1 MRSPI
6 RLWAMAIDGLE
17 EDDVAGWRDVLD
29 DAERARVDR
38 LAVARSR
45 VEYIAAHA
53 LTRRVLGETLGE
65 APSAFHYEAGAKGKP
80 VALVAGRPA
89 GVHFNLSHT
98 NGLVA
103 IAVSRLGEVGVDAE
117 AVDRN
122 VNLAVADRYFFGAES
137 RWLAGLAP
145 AARAEGFLRLWTLK
159 EAYIKATGLG
169 LSQPLDE
176 FWFEVD
182 PPRIRFH
189 AGDRRTTRRRG
200 GSTSACWSAASW
212 WPSAGVPLPGT
223 AGCRKSSC
231 WNRPTCRSD
240 GLARGGVSL

>member
-1 MRSPI
+1 
-6 RLWAMAIDGLE
+6 MAIDGLE

-29 DAERARVDR
+29 DTERARVDR

-65 APSAFHYEAGAKGKP
+65 APSVFHYEAGVKGKP

-98 NGLVA
+98 NCLVA

-182 PPRIRFH
+182 PPRIRFTP
-189 AGDRRTTRRRG
+189 AIPDDEAAWRFDQRVLVGRFLVAVGWRATSGDG
-200 GSTSACWSAASW
+200 
-212 WPSAGVPLPGT
+212 GVPEVELLEP
-223 AGCRKSSC
+223 ADLSF
-231 WNRPTCRSD
+231 
-240 GLARGGVSL
+240 